1 MILKLLSHHSIYNDN
16 RTQLYSFLLKKYFT
30 ISISRKSSPL
40 LFHSHFLPFQFQ
52 VLIIS
57 SNICRDFLQTAC
69 LQNKQ
74 HVKVSHNIC
83 INVLFQLLI
92 YQALNCFF
100 VIYVH
105 FSIYIYIYIYKC
117 KYEYMCIHLY
127 VYKHIYMWGGGE
139 QTHFRKY
146 TSMGSIVSSSSSSF
160 RSFYEQEQVNGRI
173 MQSRVSLYFASL
185 FHIFFSYQEQYVN
198 VI

>member
-16 RTQLYSFLLKKYFT
+16 STQLYSFLLKKYFT

-83 INVLFQLLI
+83 INVLFQLFI

-100 VIYVH
+100 VVYVH
-105 FSIYIYIYIYKC
+105 FSIFIFTFINVNMN
-117 KYEYMCIHLY
+117 MCIHLY
-127 VYKHIYMWGGGE
+127 VYKHIYICGGGE

-173 MQSRVSLYFASL
+173 IQSRVSLYFASL